1 MGDNFGRMQRFVGR
15 AWGEVKGSLYRNA
28 IFIMLSSVIG
38 SGLGFF
44 FWFFASF
51 VYKKEDIGSAIALF
65 QTLGFLATLAL
76 FGQNFGLVRYLPETE
91 DKTTIVNT
99 ALSITGVA
107 CLLLSIVFLIGIPLW
122 ASNLDFVLRNPQ
134 YIGVIIVCTMALGFA
149 PLVDQTAIAMRR
161 ADISTWQ
168 NTIFALL
175 KIAIVLAMAVLL
187 GGRLGVF
194 LSLSLALGGSIL
206 ITGFFMLPRIVPGY
220 RPAPRMDLDRVRPM
234 FRFNLGNYVA
244 QSIGAAGTLLL
255 PLLILN
261 GLGPL
266 AGPSNVA
273 YFYVALIVAG
283 LLYVIPGATFTSFYA
298 EASHGDSSR
307 KMGERKAILLSIALL
322 VPAIAVLWLYS
333 GLMLSLFGDPGY
345 AAKAVEPLRILS
357 IGAIPGFLNGVLVT
371 RVRIRKETRPLI
383 ISAAIGTVITL
394 ALGWVLLLRM
404 GIDGLAI
411 AYVVAQAAATPYLFL
426 VAGRSLEE
434 AVPTEPMFGPPVE

>member
-244 QSIGAAGTLLL
+244 QSIGAAGTRLL
-255 PLLILN
+255 P
-261 GLGPL
+261 
-266 AGPSNVA
+266 
-273 YFYVALIVAG
+273 
-283 LLYVIPGATFTSFYA
+283 
-298 EASHGDSSR
+298 
-307 KMGERKAILLSIALL
+307 IALL
-322 VPAIAVLWLYS
+322 APAIAVLWLYS
-333 GLMLSLFGDPGY
+333 GLMLTLFGDPGS

-434 AVPTEPMFGPPVE
+434 AVPTEPMFGPPIE